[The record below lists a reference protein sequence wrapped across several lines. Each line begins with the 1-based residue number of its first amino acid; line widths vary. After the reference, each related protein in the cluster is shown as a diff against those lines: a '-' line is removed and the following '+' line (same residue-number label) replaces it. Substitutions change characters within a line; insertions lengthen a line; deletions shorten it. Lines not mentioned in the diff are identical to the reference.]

1 VSSPAEL
8 EPADSEADDESAQ
21 LGDLPQEVELRLR
34 QSTLHMGPIPD
45 AELLAKYEDVLP
57 GLAHRIVQ
65 MAEREQAHR
74 HAIEQVEVHQPYQL
88 ARRGQ
93 ILAITAIVLVLAF
106 AVFLAAIGSPITAG
120 VLVGIDLLG
129 LVTVF
134 ITGQRAT
141 SAAESEATNAED

>member
-1 VSSPAEL
+1 MSSPGEL
-8 EPADSEADDESAQ
+8 EPRDGEAGDESSE
-21 LGDLPQEVELRLR
+21 LGDLPPEVELRLR
-34 QSTLHMGPIPD
+34 QSTLHMGPIPE

-57 GLAHRIVQ
+57 GLANRIVQ

-74 HAIEQVEVHQPYQL
+74 HAIERVEVQQPYQL

-93 ILAITAIVLVLAF
+93 IFAITAIVLVLGF

-120 VLVGIDLLG
+120 VLVAIDLLG

-141 SAAESEATNAED
+141 GPDEGEVTDGED